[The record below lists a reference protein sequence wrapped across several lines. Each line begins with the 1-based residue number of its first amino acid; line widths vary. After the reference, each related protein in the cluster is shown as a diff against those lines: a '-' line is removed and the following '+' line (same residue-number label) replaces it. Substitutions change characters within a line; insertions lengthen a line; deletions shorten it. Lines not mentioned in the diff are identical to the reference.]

1 MIDVDQLAN
10 TFASSHYEIHEVNR
24 LVIQP
29 RSILREFKTLKYGF
43 LFVMRGEARM
53 TVNGTIYEL
62 QSGSVF
68 HAAPGMKMDSR
79 VISETEYEYYAVFYG
94 VDQMHEEKEEV
105 AHNAL
110 NVHFKMDQGVNP
122 RIVELLAMLQEHAY
136 HPGGMEKL
144 RVKQLFL
151 SIMVEVLMGYR
162 QRESVT
168 SPSEQVIEE
177 ALSYINVNYMN
188 PLTLDELA
196 ETHGMNS
203 KQFSYFFHKYTG
215 FRPIDYVI
223 HHRMERA
230 RDLLKSGHFL
240 IRDVAISVGYPN
252 PLYFSRVFKNKF
264 GVSPSAYA
272 DQLENH

>member
-94 VDQMHEEKEEV
+94 SDKIDEKKEQDV
-105 AHNAL
+105 HNAL
-110 NVHFKMDQGVNP
+110 KVHFKMDQAVNP

-136 HPGGMEKL
+136 HSGGMEKL

-151 SIMVEVLMGYR
+151 SILVEVLMGYR

-215 FRPIDYVI
+215 LRPIDYVI

-230 RDLLKSGHFL
+230 RDLLKSGNFL

-272 DQLENH
+272 DQLERH